1 MDGVLEVHEFHVWQL
16 AGDRIIASA
25 HIRCR
30 NLSEYMKI
38 AENVKEF
45 FHREGIHSTTIQP
58 EFVELE
64 INHSF
69 NNSEG
74 IGSFNNK
81 EDGCALECKIAD
93 ESSCV
98 KSTCCQNNNKVNVTE
113 FNSDFY
119 QKNCFKLQLI
129 GKFP

>member
-1 MDGVLEVHEFHVWQL
+1 MACFIHQVDGVLAVHEFHVWQL

-64 INHSF
+64 INHSYS
-69 NNSEG
+69 NAEG
-74 IGSFNNK
+74 ITNNFNNK
-81 EDGCALECKIAD
+81 EEQCALECPD
-93 ESSCV
+93 ESGCGQ
-98 KSTCCQNNNKVNVTE
+98 STCCQNNNKVR
-113 FNSDFY
+113 
-119 QKNCFKLQLI
+119 LI
-129 GKFP
+129 I